1 MPSDASRP
9 HVSPEGP
16 LAGASAFRVVVT
28 GMGAVTPL
36 GTGLASYWNNLV
48 AGRSGIGPIT
58 AFDARTLDCRIAGQV
73 PDFDPLD
80 WLDDRKEARRLAR
93 FSQFAIAASKQALS
107 DAGLAV
113 TSSNAGRV
121 GVSIGSG
128 MGGLGAL
135 EEQFDVL
142 RDRGPGR
149 VSPFTV
155 PLMIP
160 NMAAGNVAIAVGAQG
175 PNTCPVTACASGSHA
190 IGEAFEI
197 IRRGDADALLAGG
210 SEAVITPMG
219 ITAFAAARALSTR
232 NDEPARASRPFDRQ
246 RDGFVMGEGAGV
258 VLLEALPHA
267 LARGARIYAE
277 VVGWGMT
284 CDAHHMTA
292 PPPDGAGIVRAMRL
306 ALGRA
311 GLAPEAVGYLNA
323 HGTSTPLNDAIETQ
337 AVKEV
342 FGPHA
347 SRLPVSSGKSMTG
360 HLLGAAGG
368 IEAIATVLAIYHSL
382 MPPTIN
388 LEDPDPACDLDYVPN
403 AARPGTVEVAM
414 SNSMGFGGHNASLL
428 FRHWP

>member
-1 MPSDASRP
+1 
-9 HVSPEGP
+9 
-16 LAGASAFRVVVT
+16 
-28 GMGAVTPL
+28 MGAVTPL
-36 GTGLASYWNNLV
+36 GTGLDAYWSGLV
-48 AGRSGIGPIT
+48 AGRSGVGAIT
-58 AFDARTLDCRIAGQV
+58 AFDAGALECRIAGQV

-80 WLDDRKEARRLAR
+80 WLEDRKEARRLAR
-93 FSQFAIAASKQALS
+93 FSQFAIAASRQALA

-113 TSSNAGRV
+113 SAGNASRV
-121 GVSIGSG
+121 GVCIGSG

-155 PLMIP
+155 PMMIP

-190 IGEAFEI
+190 IGEAYEI
-197 IRRGDADALLAGG
+197 IRRGDADAVLAGG
-210 SEAVITPMG
+210 AEAVITPMG
-219 ITAFAAARALSTR
+219 IASFAAARALSTR
-232 NDEPARASRPFDRQ
+232 NDDPTRASRPFDRQ

-258 VLLEALPHA
+258 LLLEALPHA

-277 VVGWGMT
+277 VAGWGMT

-292 PPPDGAGIVRAMRL
+292 PPPDGSGIVRAML
-306 ALGRA
+306 AALARA

-323 HGTSTPLNDAIETQ
+323 HGTSTPLNDAIETR

-342 FGPHA
+342 FGSHA
-347 SRLPVSSGKSMTG
+347 PRLPVSSVKSMTG

-368 IEAIATVLAIYHSL
+368 IEAIASVLALHHGML
-382 MPPTIN
+382 PPTIN

-403 AARPGTVEVAM
+403 VARPAVVEVAM

-428 FRHWP
+428 FRRPR